1 MKARRLLF
9 LGPPG
14 VGKGTQ
20 AQRLVRD
27 LGVPQISTGDMLRTA
42 VAAGTEIGKKARSYM
57 DRGELVPDEVVIG
70 VAEARLSD
78 ADVAAGFILDGFP
91 RTVAQAEALD
101 RILAKIGRE
110 LECCVVLEVA
120 EEALVKRL
128 LNRATLE
135 GRSDDNEETIR
146 NRMRVYRRQTEPLV
160 AYYRRRGIVREL
172 DGLGSMDE
180 VAERIRRVLAA

>member
-20 AQRLVRD
+20 AQRLVQD
-27 LGVPQISTGDMLRTA
+27 LGVPQISTGDMLRAA
-42 VAAGTEIGKKARSYM
+42 VAAGSEVGRKARSYM
-57 DRGELVPDEVVIG
+57 DRGELVPDDVVIG
-70 VAEARLSD
+70 VAELRLAD
-78 ADVAAGFILDGFP
+78 ADAADGFILDGFP

-110 LECCVVLEVA
+110 LECVVVMEVA

-128 LNRATLE
+128 LHRSTLE

-146 NRMRVYRRQTEPLV
+146 NRMRVYRTQTEPLV
-160 AYYRRRGIVREL
+160 AHYRRRGIVRTL

-180 VAERIRRVLAA
+180 VAARIRTVLAA